1 MVQPKVRNIVFDV
14 GNVIVRWEPLEII
27 RLTFVDSEDHEQL
40 AKAIFQSQTW
50 VSLNKGLI
58 SETEAKTQYQ
68 QTLGLSEW
76 ECEQLFYYVKQT
88 QRLIVGSIELI
99 QHIKSAGYSVYALTD
114 NVHEIVSY
122 LKSTYSFWPL
132 FDGAIVSADVGML
145 KPQPEIYH
153 SLLNKFELIASETVF
168 IDDMLYNVEG
178 AKSIGMHAIQF
189 ENIDQCE
196 KDLISLG
203 LNI

>member
-14 GNVIVRWEPLEII
+14 GNVIVRWDPIEIT
-27 RLTFVDSEDHEQL
+27 RLTFVEREDHEQL
-40 AKAIFQSQTW
+40 AKVIFQSQTW
-50 VSLNKGLI
+50 VNLNKGLI

-68 QTLGLSEW
+68 QLLGLSER
-76 ECEQLFYYVKQT
+76 ESEQLFYYVTQT
-88 QRLIVGSIELI
+88 QRLIDGSIELV
-99 QHIKSAGYSVYALTD
+99 QRIKNAGYGVYALTD

-153 SLLNKFELIASETVF
+153 SLLNKFNLIASETVF

-178 AKSIGMHAIQF
+178 AKFVGMYAIQF
-189 ENIDQCE
+189 EDIDQCE

>member
-1 MVQPKVRNIVFDV
+1 MTQPKIKNIVFDV
-14 GNVIVRWEPLEII
+14 GNVIVRWAPLDIT
-27 RLTFVDSEDHEQL
+27 RLTFVEREDHEQL

-50 VSLNKGLI
+50 ADLNKGRI
-58 SETEAKTQYQ
+58 SETEAKAEYQ
-68 QTLGLSEW
+68 QRLGLSEQ

-88 QRLIVGSIELI
+88 QRLIAGSSELI
-99 QHIKSAGYSVYALTD
+99 QRVKSAGYGVYALTD

-153 SLLNKFELIASETVF
+153 SLLSKFELIAAETVF

-178 AKSIGMHAIQF
+178 ATSVGMHAIQF
-189 ENIDQCE
+189 ENAAQCE
-196 KDLISLG
+196 KELISLG
-203 LNI
+203 LCI

>member
-27 RLTFVDSEDHEQL
+27 RLTFVESEDHEQL
-40 AKAIFQSQTW
+40 SKAIFQSQTW
-50 VSLNKGLI
+50 VNLNKGLI
-58 SETEAKTQYQ
+58 SETAAKTQYQ
-68 QTLGLSEW
+68 QILGLSEW
-76 ECEQLFYYVKQT
+76 ESEQLFYYVKQT
-88 QRLIVGSIELI
+88 QRLIAGSIELI

-122 LKSTYSFWPL
+122 LKSTYSFWLL
-132 FDGAIVSADVGML
+132 FDGAIVSADVGVL

-178 AKSIGMHAIQF
+178 AKSVGMHAIQF
-189 ENIDQCE
+189 EDIDQCE

>member
-27 RLTFVDSEDHEQL
+27 RLTFVESEDHEQL
-40 AKAIFQSQTW
+40 AKAIFQSQMW
-50 VSLNKGLI
+50 VNLNKGLI
-58 SETEAKTQYQ
+58 SEAEAKTQYQ

-99 QHIKSAGYSVYALTD
+99 QHIKSAGYNVYALTD

-178 AKSIGMHAIQF
+178 AKSVGMHAIQF
-189 ENIDQCE
+189 EDIGQCE

>member
-27 RLTFVDSEDHEQL
+27 RLTFVESEDHEQL

-50 VSLNKGLI
+50 VNLNKGLI

-99 QHIKSAGYSVYALTD
+99 QHIKNAGYSVYALTD

-132 FDGAIVSADVGML
+132 FDGAIVSADIGML

-178 AKSIGMHAIQF
+178 AKSVGMHAIQF
-189 ENIDQCE
+189 EDIDQCE

>member
-27 RLTFVDSEDHEQL
+27 RLTFVESEDHEQL

-50 VSLNKGLI
+50 VNLNKGLI

>member
-27 RLTFVDSEDHEQL
+27 RLTFVESEDHEQL
-40 AKAIFQSQTW
+40 AKAIFQSQMW
-50 VSLNKGLI
+50 VNLNKGLI

-68 QTLGLSEW
+68 LTLGLSEW

-99 QHIKSAGYSVYALTD
+99 QHIKSAGYNVYALTD
-114 NVHEIVSY
+114 NVHEIVTY

-178 AKSIGMHAIQF
+178 AKSVGMHAIQF
-189 ENIDQCE
+189 EDIDQCE

>member
-14 GNVIVRWEPLEII
+14 GNVIVRWDPLEIT
-27 RLTFVDSEDHEQL
+27 RRAFVESEDHEQL

-50 VSLNKGLI
+50 ADLNKGLI
-58 SETEAKTQYQ
+58 SETKAKTQYQ
-68 QTLGLSEW
+68 QIIGLSER
-76 ECEQLFYYVKQT
+76 ECELLFYYIKQT
-88 QRLIVGSIELI
+88 QRLIVGSVELI
-99 QHIKSAGYSVYALTD
+99 QNIKSAGYGTYALTD

-122 LKSTYSFWPL
+122 LKSTYSFWSL
-132 FDGAIVSADVGML
+132 FDGAVVSADVGML

-153 SLLNKFELIASETVF
+153 LLLNKFDLIASETVF

-178 AKSIGMHAIQF
+178 AKSVGMYAIQF
-189 ENIDQCE
+189 EDIDQCE
-196 KDLISLG
+196 KDLVSLG

>member
-14 GNVIVRWEPLEII
+14 GNVIVRWEPLEIM
-27 RLTFVDSEDHEQL
+27 RLTFVESEDHEQL

-50 VSLNKGLI
+50 VNLNKGLI

>member
-14 GNVIVRWEPLEII
+14 GNVIVRWDPLEIT
-27 RLTFVDSEDHEQL
+27 RLTFMECGDHERL
-40 AKAIFQSQTW
+40 AKVIFQSQTW
-50 VSLNKGLI
+50 VNLNKGLI
-58 SETEAKTQYQ
+58 SEIEAKTQYQ
-68 QTLGLSEW
+68 QQLGLSER
-76 ECEQLFYYVKQT
+76 ESEQLFYYVTQT

-99 QHIKSAGYSVYALTD
+99 QRIKNAGYGVYALTD

-122 LKSTYSFWPL
+122 LKSTYSFWTL
-132 FDGAIVSADVGML
+132 FDGAIVSAEAGML

-153 SLLNKFELIASETVF
+153 SLLNKFDLIASETVF

-178 AKSIGMHAIQF
+178 AKFVGMYAIQF
-189 ENIDQCE
+189 EDIDQCE